1 METMNRTKE
10 FDRLAFTVLAIEV
23 SAQKMNISPSEM
35 RKRLEKVGLIM
46 NENRLQEYKC
56 GCCKKCNNL
65 SKVDCYTL
73 LLRDK

>member
-1 METMNRTKE
+1 METMICQ
-10 FDRLAFTVLAIEV
+10 LL
-23 SAQKMNISPSEM
+23 QKMQQF
-35 RKRLEKVGLIM
+35 M

-56 GCCKKCNNL
+56 SCCKKCNNL